1 MNVNKKI
8 LLIDDQEEIL
18 FSLKKLLSGEDS
30 LRDLNKKMKLL
41 INEFNIEEQ
50 SKEEIYDVHVAL
62 NGKSGYEMVKRAI
75 EEGEPYSVVTIDMR
89 MPGWDGLK
97 TAKEIRKIDA
107 NIEMIII
114 TAYTDIKREKMVEQ
128 IGKPEKLLYLKKPF
142 EREEILQVILSLTL
156 KWSLEQKVK
165 NQLLII
171 ENAKNTLEDVIN
183 GISEIE
189 KSTLL
194 SLNNVYK
201 IILKELS
208 KIFHCDKS
216 AIILK
221 NITIYSEDSLNYSE
235 EIFDYEKLEKKLS
248 FKRQFIIEDDIL
260 YINFYCEEE
269 KRLQNKAIGVFKLNS
284 IRNINE
290 PVLDIFISHSN
301 NLLKNSS
308 LYSQLQNKNREL
320 TLSNKKLKEADE
332 LNKKFLIISS
342 HELRTPGTIISAYAE
357 LLSDGKVSD
366 IRKVSKGLEN
376 AAFRLNFLIDQML
389 EVFATGD
396 MKNHLLVDKKIYSV
410 TEILT
415 AVNRKVEIFLDKRN
429 QVLEIINKDDVKV
442 LCIDK
447 NKVVNFIFFNLLMNA
462 IKFSPDG
469 AKITISIEELKEDKK
484 ALISVIDD
492 GIGMTN
498 YERENMYKPLFVGG
512 NENHHHSGLYEYK
525 AKGLGL
531 GLTIVKNIIDM
542 IQEDIYCISTVD
554 EGTKITFTLPLE

>member
-30 LRDLNKKMKLL
+30 LRDLNQKMKSL
-41 INEFNIEEQ
+41 IDEFYIEEK

-62 NGKSGYEMVKRAI
+62 NGKTGYEMVKKAI
-75 EEGEPYSVVTIDMR
+75 DEGSPYSVVTIDMR

-97 TAKEIRKIDA
+97 TAKEIRKIDG

-183 GISEIE
+183 GISEVE

-194 SLNNVYK
+194 SLNSVYK

-208 KIFHCDKS
+208 RILFCEKS

-221 NITIYSEDSLNYSE
+221 NDFIYSDENLNYSDN
-235 EIFDYEKLEKKLS
+235 IFNYKILYEKLNFKKNY
-248 FKRQFIIEDDIL
+248 IIEDKNL

-269 KRLQNKAIGVFKLNS
+269 KKLDNKAIGVFELSS
-284 IRNINE
+284 IENINE

-332 LNKKFLIISS
+332 LNKKFLVISS

-357 LLSDGKVSD
+357 LLSNGKVSD
-366 IRKVSKGLEN
+366 ISKVSKGLEN
-376 AAFRLNFLIDQML
+376 AAFRLNFLIEQML

-396 MKNHLLVDKKIYSV
+396 MQNHLLVDKKIYNID
-410 TEILT
+410 EILLS
-415 AVNRKVEIFLDKRN
+415 VNRKVEIFLDKRN
-429 QVLEIINKDDVKV
+429 QVLDIINKDNIHN
-442 LCIDK
+442 LYIDK
-447 NKVVNFIFFNLLMNA
+447 NKVVNFIFFNLIMNA

-469 AKITISIEELKEDKK
+469 AKITILIEELKEEKK
-484 ALISVIDD
+484 ALISIVDE
-492 GIGMTN
+492 GIGMTE
-498 YERENMYKPLFVGG
+498 YEKENMYKALFVGG

-531 GLTIVKNIIDM
+531 GLTIVKNIITM
-542 IQEDIYCISTVD
+542 IEEDINCVSTVD
-554 EGTKITFTLPLE
+554 KGTKITFTLPII